1 LYKHYDDTG
10 NSRGLFYNVRQP
22 SSVTFIFNNQ
32 PSIVKNFQTTSYEG
46 SNGWEITS
54 FKSGFTGFDPNP
66 DGSTSYVQDQDKN
79 YENSGIAI
87 RSYDEGL
94 YTDSVTGQP
103 LRAGFNRKENRY
115 VANLISNSS
124 VRAGEVIFGSQI
136 SGIKGYFATVTIK
149 TDETTQLGGAKELWS
164 AGTKYVV
171 SSY

>member
-1 LYKHYDDTG
+1 
-10 NSRGLFYNVRQP
+10 VRKP
-22 SSVTFIFNNQ
+22 SNVTFIFNDQ
-32 PSIVKNFQTTSYEG
+32 SSIVKNFQTTSYEG
-46 SNGWEITS
+46 SNGWEVTS
-54 FKSGFTGFDPNP
+54 FISGFTGFDPNP
-66 DGSTSYVQDQDKN
+66 NGTSTYVQDQDSVFVNIK
-79 YENSGIAI
+79 
-87 RSYDEGL
+87 SYDEGL

-115 VANLISNSS
+115 VANLISNSA

-136 SGIKGYFATVTIK
+136 SGIKGYFATVTIE